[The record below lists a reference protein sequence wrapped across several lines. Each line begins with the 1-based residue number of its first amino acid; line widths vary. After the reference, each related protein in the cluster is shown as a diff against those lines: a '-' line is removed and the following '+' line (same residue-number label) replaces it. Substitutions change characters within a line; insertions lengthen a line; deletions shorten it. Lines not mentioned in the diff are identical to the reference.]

1 MDSKINAILEDYCGN
16 EMKKLKAICYPM
28 LIKIGGISQMDYDD
42 FYDIAMGVLQ
52 DSISKYEET
61 RNCQFKTFLTRNID
75 RKFKTE
81 IRDRNRKK
89 RIPAKKIESLSVS
102 VGEDGLELIEKIP
115 SNFDVHE
122 EAFGND
128 FKGTRVEKYLKQ
140 LSSNQRKIVLF
151 LYKEYKP
158 TEIKK
163 ALHMSDKEYQSNLT
177 TIQAYENVRVL
188 MRED

>member
-89 RIPAKKIESLSVS
+89 RIPAKKIESLSVL

-151 LYKEYKP
+151 LYRKYKP
-158 TEIKK
+158 IEIKK
-163 ALHMSDKEYQSNLT
+163 ALHMSDKEYQSNLA
-177 TIQAYENVRVL
+177 TIQAYENVRIL
-188 MRED
+188 MKED